1 MLLLLFSLSIL
12 VLLRLLLIKLLSM
25 FLGGCGTVFL
35 HDQLVV
41 KVLEFSEEGES
52 IHLEFGLLGLV
63 EGVICHLQDLELG
76 QLQLVQVLNCLLV
89 ISDLIRANRQH
100 VQLLQGLETLK
111 LRDVIGE
118 QGKVGELSELFETL
132 YLLDEVK

>member
-1 MLLLLFSLSIL
+1 ML
-12 VLLRLLLIKLLSM
+12 
-25 FLGGCGTVFL
+25 LGGCGTVFL

-100 VQLLQGLETLK
+100 IQLLQGLKTLK